1 MAANRTALK
10 RQAIVDAAREQFL
23 ERGYVGA
30 SMDAVAAAAQVSK
43 QTVYK
48 HFRDKRSLFTELL
61 TADMASAD
69 DSVDSLGRAVPQ
81 TQDLEEDLTAFARAY
96 LRSVMQ
102 PNLIRLRRLVIGE
115 AERFPELARAWYE
128 KGPESAFR
136 RFTEWFE
143 VLTERGL
150 LRTDDPRM
158 AAEHFNWLVLS
169 TPLNKAM
176 AEPHVEWSEIDLN
189 ATADA
194 GVKAFLAAYSAPKN

>member
-1 MAANRTALK
+1 MAADRTTLK

-81 TQDLEEDLTAFARAY
+81 SQNLEEDLTAFARAY

-115 AERFPELARAWYE
+115 AERFPELARSWYE
-128 KGPESAFR
+128 NGPESAFR
-136 RFTEWFE
+136 RFAEWFE
-143 VLTERGL
+143 ELTKRGL
-150 LRTDDPRM
+150 LHADNPRM

-194 GVKAFLAAYSAPKN
+194 GVKAFLGAYSAQ